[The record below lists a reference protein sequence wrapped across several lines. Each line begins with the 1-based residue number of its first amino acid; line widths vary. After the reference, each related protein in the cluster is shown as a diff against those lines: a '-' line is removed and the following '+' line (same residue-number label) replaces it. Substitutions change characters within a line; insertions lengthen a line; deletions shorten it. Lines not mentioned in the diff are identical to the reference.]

1 MYVRY
6 MTAHA
11 TPPAADQSLD
21 DLAAAA
27 RDLAAHIATAT
38 DRHRDGGGD
47 GLDAAATLLGVI
59 DRLTA
64 VVIGVLQAS
73 DHRRVITDRGLTR
86 DGWLRA
92 VAGRTGVD
100 AGMLLAAAERLVD
113 MPAVTAWFSPGC
125 CRGAR
130 SARSSPRHGT

>member
-1 MYVRY
+1 

-38 DRHRDGGGD
+38 DRHRGDRDGGGD

-64 VVIGVLQAS
+64 AVIGVLQAS

-92 VAGRTGVD
+92 VAGRTGAD

-113 MPAVTAWFSPGC
+113 MPAVTAWFSTGVLSW
-125 CRGAR
+125 GAVR
-130 SARSSPRHGT
+130 AIVAATRI